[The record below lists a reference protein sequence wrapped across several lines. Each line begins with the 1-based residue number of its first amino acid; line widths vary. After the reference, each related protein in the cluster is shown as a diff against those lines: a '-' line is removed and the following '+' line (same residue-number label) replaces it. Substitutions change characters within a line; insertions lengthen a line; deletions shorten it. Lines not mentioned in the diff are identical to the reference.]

1 MGSVKLAVRPPGHA
15 ETTPS
20 SWEARNRHKTSAA
33 HRSAAMAGGARP
45 DPFRTR
51 KLSRRAPMVLRGQP
65 VGEQGAADRWTALDP
80 YLAGSGAG
88 APRGIPLRGAP
99 FPFFSISFSRG
110 PRGALFSC
118 RGGPRPSAASPGR
131 PFAGRAGPPI
141 SAAGPDGAFPAAR
154 PLSPRGRS
162 RRRGGARPAGSR
174 GAVPPDPGACGRKP
188 LRTVR
193 PFTGAAP
200 RGPPRQVAVPLCAG
214 GLAGIPRE
222 PLCRPPAAPAGQ
234 GIGARPAGTVR
245 GRRFSCLEPGRPSC
259 PPSCLKR
266 NRRIIPRG
274 LAPL

>member
-1 MGSVKLAVRPPGHA
+1 MDTGSGELAVRPPGHA

-20 SWEARNRHKTSAA
+20 AWEARERLKTSAA

-80 YLAGSGAG
+80 YVAGSGAG
-88 APRGIPLRGAP
+88 APRGDPLRGAP
-99 FPFFSISFSRG
+99 FPFLPPYGSEG
-110 PRGALFSC
+110 PSGALFH
-118 RGGPRPSAASPGR
+118 AAGTCDRAPHPLAACLR
-131 PFAGRAGPPI
+131 AGRSHPCRQRGRTAP
-141 SAAGPDGAFPAAR
+141 
-154 PLSPRGRS
+154 SPRR
-162 RRRGGARPAGSR
+162 APFL
-174 GAVPPDPGACGRKP
+174 PGACGRMP
-188 LRTVR
+188 LRAAR

-234 GIGARPAGTVR
+234 GPGARSAGTVR
-245 GRRFSCLEPGRPSC
+245 GRRFGCRELGRPPC
-259 PPSCLKR
+259 LPPV
-266 NRRIIPRG
+266 
-274 LAPL
+274 